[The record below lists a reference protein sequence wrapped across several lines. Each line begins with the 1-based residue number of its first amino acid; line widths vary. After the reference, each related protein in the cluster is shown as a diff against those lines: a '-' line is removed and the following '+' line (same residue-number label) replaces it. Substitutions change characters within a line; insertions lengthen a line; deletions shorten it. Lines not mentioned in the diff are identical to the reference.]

1 MTERVTIPPDFKPP
15 SGVPADVALDF
26 ERLTLEVAAHGF
38 RRYSAGAVA
47 HRLRWHHHIEKGN
60 RDFAINNNWTAG
72 LARWFLDRHP
82 ELPAFFET
90 RERYA
95 GSDGGGE

>member
-1 MTERVTIPPDFKPP
+1 MERVTVPPDFKPP
-15 SGVPADVALDF
+15 SGVPADVAATFETLSLD
-26 ERLTLEVAAHGF
+26 VAARGF
-38 RRYSAGAVA
+38 QRYSASAIA
-47 HRLRWHHHIEKGN
+47 ERIRWHYAIDRGR
-60 RDFAINNNWTAG
+60 RDFRLNNNWTAG